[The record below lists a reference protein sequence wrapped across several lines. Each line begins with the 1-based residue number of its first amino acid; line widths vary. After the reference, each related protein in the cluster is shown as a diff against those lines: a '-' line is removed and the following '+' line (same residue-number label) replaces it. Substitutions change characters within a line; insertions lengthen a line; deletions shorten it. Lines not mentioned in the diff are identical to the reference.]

1 MVKQKYNQM
10 TPFLFLRAKN
20 AVIRRRVIL
29 EFLILFVYKSVINHL
44 NLKYYPDVFFF
55 LKYPLTLYFEKGF
68 FLQNEKK

>member
-1 MVKQKYNQM
+1 M

-29 EFLILFVYKSVINHL
+29 EFLISFVYKSVINYL
-44 NLKYYPDVFFF
+44 NLKYYPDIFFF